1 MNGRLFLACLF
12 SVSFSLSAAQAEDPA
27 KKTDALSF
35 ENDVRKILK
44 VHCLHCHGEN
54 GETEGSL
61 DLRLKR
67 LMVKGGDSG
76 AAIVPGKSGESELIA
91 RIEAKEMPPEG
102 KHMPEEELAILKRW
116 VNQGAH
122 TLRPEPKKIDDDY
135 VFPDELAFWSFQPVK
150 NSPVPKVKQPKLVRQ
165 PVDAFLLAKLE
176 AQGLTFTAE
185 ASKAAL
191 ARRAFFD
198 LIGLPP
204 TPAELKQFLDDKSP
218 DAYEKLIDRLLA
230 SKHYGE
236 RWGRHWL
243 DVAGYA
249 DTEGYNNKDMERP
262 WAFRYRDYV
271 IRAFNK
277 DKPYDQFL
285 QEQLAG
291 DEMVKPPYHKLK
303 PEEMEKLVATG
314 FLRMAPDGTGSN
326 PAEKEVAKNQVI
338 IDTVNIVSSS
348 ILGMTVACAQCHD
361 HKYDP
366 IPQNDYY
373 RFRAIFEPALDWK
386 SWRTPAARRISI
398 MSDADR
404 KVANEF
410 EAEAKKVL
418 AERTELVNKFIDRT
432 LERELLDVPED
443 KRDAMRTAY
452 KTTGKKRT
460 KEQVAMLKE
469 YPRINR
475 LSSGSLYLYDRTLH
489 EQSGKAT
496 QKAKELAKTLVGKIK
511 QETLQK
517 IPEAERAAA
526 VAAQKTDAKK
536 RTEAQKKIIADYPA
550 LLVSTSSLA
559 KFDKAGAAQI
569 QHYKDEAKRL
579 MELKTQKILTEYS
592 DKATAIR
599 SKKPTEEF
607 IRVLTEVPGKIPKTF
622 FFDRGDFEQPKHE
635 LLPAG
640 LTVIKS
646 NLEKAVEIPAAN
658 KELPTTGRRLAYAK
672 YITSGQHP
680 LTARVFVN
688 RLWLHHFGKG
698 IVASPTDFG
707 KLGIPPTHLEL
718 LDWLSQDF
726 VSHGWKIKRLHKM
739 MMTSTAYMQSSQRS
753 DDYDVADPDNLLYGH
768 MPVRRL
774 EAETIRDSIIAVTGR
789 LKTDLYGQPVPVKED
804 EVGQIVVGVAN
815 VDSAGRQKKN
825 IKMDDRQFR
834 RSIYV
839 AVSRSKPLAVLDM
852 FDAPKMEPN
861 CEKRSSSTVAPQS
874 LLMMNSGFM
883 VEHAEYFAE
892 RLQKEQAG
900 NQAEQVKLAWM
911 LAFGKEPSAEEVQQ
925 SVGFIKSQVPQFKTT
940 AKAAG
945 KTPEQLALATF
956 CQALLSSNGFL
967 YVD

>member
-1 MNGRLFLACLF
+1 MNGRLFLAYVF
-12 SVSFSLSAAQAEDPA
+12 SVSVCLSSAQAEDTA
-27 KKTDALSF
+27 KKTASLSF

-54 GETEGSL
+54 GEKEGSL

-67 LMVKGGDSG
+67 FMVKGGDSG
-76 AAIVPGKSGESELIA
+76 AAIVPGKSDQSELIA
-91 RIEAKEMPPEG
+91 RVVAQEMPPEG
-102 KHMPEEELAILKRW
+102 KHMPQAEIEILKQW
-116 VNQGAH
+116 IDQGAH
-122 TLRPEPKKIDDDY
+122 TLRPEPEKIAADY
-135 VFPDELAFWSFQPVK
+135 LAEEDLAFWSFQPVK
-150 NSPVPKVKQPKLVRQ
+150 NSPVPQVKHPKLVRQ

-176 AQGLTFTAE
+176 ANKLSFSSQ
-185 ASKAAL
+185 ASKTSL
-191 ARRAFFD
+191 ARRAFYD

-204 TPAELKQFLDDKSP
+204 TPEELKQFLDDKSP

-249 DTEGYNNKDMERP
+249 DSEGYNNRDMERP

-271 IRAFNK
+271 IRAFNA

-285 QEQLAG
+285 REQIAG
-291 DEMVKPPYHKLK
+291 DEMVKPPYKNLS
-303 PEEMEKLVATG
+303 PADLEKLVATG

-326 PAEKEVAKNQVI
+326 PAEKEVAKNQVVTDT
-338 IDTVNIVSSS
+338 IDIVSSS
-348 ILGMTVACAQCHD
+348 VLGLTVACAQCHD

-386 SWRTPAARRISI
+386 NWRAPASRRISI

-404 KVANEF
+404 KIANQF

-418 AERTELVNKFIDRT
+418 AERTKLVNKFIDRT
-432 LERELLDVPED
+432 LERELLEVPED
-443 KRDAMRTAY
+443 KRDLARTAY

-460 KEQVAMLKE
+460 KEQTALLKN

-475 LSSGSLYLYDRTLH
+475 LSAGSLYLYDRTLV

-496 QKAKELAKTLVGKIK
+496 QQAKKLAKELVEKISK
-511 QETLQK
+511 ETLSK
-517 IPEAERAAA
+517 IPETQKKIALTAK
-526 VAAQKTDAKK
+526 KTDAKK
-536 RTEAQKKIIADYPA
+536 RTAEQKKIIAEFPA
-550 LLVSTSSLA
+550 LLVSVSNLA
-559 KFDKAGAAQI
+559 KFDSKGAAQV
-569 QHYKDEAKRL
+569 QHLKDEAKRL
-579 MELKTQKILTEYS
+579 TGLKTVAILKKYS
-592 DKATAIR
+592 DDAAKIR
-599 SKKPTEEF
+599 DKKPKEEF
-607 IRVLTEVPGKIPKTF
+607 VRVLTEVPGKVPKTF
-622 FFDRGDFEQPKHE
+622 FFNRGDFEQPKHE

-640 LTVIKS
+640 LSVIKS
-646 NLEKAVEIPAAN
+646 NLKQPVDIPKKN
-658 KELPTTGRRLAYAK
+658 KELTSTGRRLAYIN
-672 YITSGQHP
+672 YLTNGQHP

-688 RLWLHHFGKG
+688 RVWLHHFGKG

-718 LDWLSQDF
+718 LDWLAHDF

-739 MMTSTAYMQSSQRS
+739 LMTSTAYMQSSQRS
-753 DDYDVADPDNLLYGH
+753 ADYDVVDPDNLLYGR

-774 EAETIRDSIIAVTGR
+774 EAETIRDSVIAVTGK
-789 LKTDLYGQPVPVKED
+789 LKAELYGKPVPIKED
-804 EVGQIVVGVAN
+804 EVGQIVVGIAN
-815 VDSAGRQKKN
+815 VDTAGRQKKA
-825 IKMDDRQFR
+825 IKMDDRKFR
-834 RSIYV
+834 RSVYIS
-839 AVSRSKPLAVLDM
+839 VSRSKPLAVLDM

-883 VEHAEYFAE
+883 VEHTNYFAE
-892 RLQKEQAG
+892 RLEKERPG
-900 NQAEQVKLAWM
+900 NKAEQVKLAW
-911 LAFGKEPSAEEVQQ
+911 LLSYGKEPSAEEVKQ
-925 SVGFIKSQVPQFKTT
+925 SVAFIDTQIAHFKS
-940 AKAAG
+940 AKVSSD

>member
-1 MNGRLFLACLF
+1 MIGRLFLASLF
-12 SVSFSLSAAQAEDPA
+12 SASVCLTSTQAAESE
-27 KKTDALSF
+27 KKTDTLSF

-54 GETEGSL
+54 GEMEGSL

-67 LMVKGGDSG
+67 FMVKGGDSG
-76 AAIVPGKSGESELIA
+76 PSIVPGKSGESELIA

-102 KHMPEEELAILKRW
+102 KHMPDEELAILKQW
-116 VNQGAH
+116 IDQGAH
-122 TLRPEPKKIDDDY
+122 TLRPEPEKIGDDY
-135 VFPDELAFWSFQPVK
+135 IAPDDLAFWSFQPVK
-150 NSPVPKVKQPKLVRQ
+150 NPPVPQVKQPKLVRQ
-165 PVDAFLLAKLE
+165 PIDAFLLSKLE
-176 AQGLTFTAE
+176 EKDLTFTAE
-185 ASKAAL
+185 AAKASL
-191 ARRAFFD
+191 ARRAFYD

-204 TPAELKQFLDDKSP
+204 TPEELKQFLDDKSP

-230 SKHYGE
+230 SPHYGE

-249 DTEGYNNKDMERP
+249 DSEGYNNKDQERP

-271 IRAFNK
+271 IKSFNQ

-291 DEMVKPPYHKLK
+291 DEMVKPPYHKLS
-303 PEEMEKLVATG
+303 PEDMQKLVATG

-326 PAEKEVAKNQVI
+326 PAEKEVAKNQVV
-338 IDTVNIVSSS
+338 IDTVDIVSSS

-386 SWRTPAARRISI
+386 NWRTPAGRRISI
-398 MSDADR
+398 MSDVDR
-404 KVANEF
+404 QKANELEK
-410 EAEAKKVL
+410 EARKIL

-432 LERELLDVPED
+432 LERELLDVPEE
-443 KRDAMRTAY
+443 KREAARKAY
-452 KTTGKKRT
+452 KTAGKERT
-460 KEQVAMLKE
+460 KEQVALLKD

-475 LSSGSLYLYDRTLH
+475 LSAGSLYLYDRTLA
-489 EQSGKAT
+489 EDAGKAL
-496 QKAKELAKTLVGKIK
+496 KKSKELARDLVAKVEK
-511 QETLQK
+511 ETLAK
-517 IPEAERAAA
+517 IPEDRKAFAL
-526 VAAQKTDAKK
+526 AAQKADAKK
-536 RTEAQKKIIADYPA
+536 RTEEQKKIVEEFPG
-550 LLVSTSSLA
+550 LLVSTTNL
-559 KFDKAGAAQI
+559 KDFDPEGAAQV
-569 QHYKDEAKRL
+569 QHFKDESKRL
-579 MELKTQKILTEYS
+579 NDLKTRAILQEYS
-592 DKATAIR
+592 DKAAKIR
-599 SKKPTEEF
+599 EKKPQEEF
-607 IRVLTEVPGKIPKTF
+607 IRVLTEVPGKVPKTF
-622 FFDRGDFEQPKHE
+622 FFNRGDFEQPKHE
-635 LLPAG
+635 LEPAG
-640 LTVIKS
+640 LSVVKTS
-646 NLEKAVEIPAAN
+646 LNQQVEIPAQN
-658 KELPTTGRRLAYAK
+658 KDIPTTGRRLAYAK
-672 YITSGQHP
+672 YITNGEHP

-707 KLGIPPTHLEL
+707 KLGIPPTHSEM
-718 LDWLSQDF
+718 LDWLAHNF
-726 VSHGWKIKRLHKM
+726 VSNGWKIKRLHKM

-753 DDYDVADPDNLLYGH
+753 DEYDVVDPDNLLYGH
-768 MPVRRL
+768 MPIRRL
-774 EAETIRDSIIAVTGR
+774 EAETIRDSIIAVTGK
-789 LKTDLYGQPVPVKED
+789 LKNDLYGKPVPVKED
-804 EVGQIVVGVAN
+804 EVGQIVVGISN
-815 VDSAGRQKKN
+815 VDSAGRQGKN

-892 RLQKEQAG
+892 RLQKERAG
-900 NQAEQVKLAWM
+900 NKAEQVKLAWM
-911 LAFGKEPSAEEVQQ
+911 LAYGKEPTAEEIKQ
-925 SVGFIKSQVPQFKTT
+925 SIAFIDSQIPQFDK
-940 AKAAG
+940 KNSAG

>member
-1 MNGRLFLACLF
+1 MNERLFLVCLLF
-12 SVSFSLSAAQAEDPA
+12 VSCCLSVAQAADSA
-27 KKTDALSF
+27 NKKTPLSF

-54 GETEGSL
+54 GEKEGNL

-67 LMVKGGDSG
+67 FMVKGGDSG
-76 AAIVPGKSGESELIA
+76 AAIVPGKSDQSELITRVVA
-91 RIEAKEMPPEG
+91 QEMPPEG
-102 KHMPEEELAILKRW
+102 KHMPEAEIEILKQW
-116 VNQGAH
+116 IDQGAH
-122 TLRPEPKKIDDDY
+122 TLRPEPEKIGADYIAPDD
-135 VFPDELAFWSFQPVK
+135 LAFWSFQPVK
-150 NSPVPKVKQPKLVRQ
+150 NSPVPQVKQPKLVRQ

-176 AQGLTFTAE
+176 EKKLSFSSQ
-185 ASKAAL
+185 ASKTSL
-191 ARRAFFD
+191 ARRAFYD

-204 TPAELKQFLDDKSP
+204 QPEELKQYLEDKSP

-249 DTEGYNNKDMERP
+249 DSEGYNNKDRERL

-271 IRAFNK
+271 IRAFNE

-285 QEQLAG
+285 REQLAG
-291 DEMVKPPYHKLK
+291 DEMIKPPYKNLS
-303 PEEMEKLVATG
+303 PEDLEKLVATG

-326 PAEKEVAKNQVI
+326 PAEKEVAKNQVVTDT
-338 IDTVNIVSSS
+338 IDIVSSS
-348 ILGMTVACAQCHD
+348 VLGMTVACAQCHD

-386 SWRTPAARRISI
+386 SWRTPASRRISI

-404 KVANEF
+404 KIANEL

-418 AERTELVNKFIDRT
+418 GERTALVNQFIDRT

-443 KRDAMRTAY
+443 KRDLTRTAY

-460 KEQVAMLKE
+460 KEQVALLKN

-475 LSSGSLYLYDRTLH
+475 LSAGSLYLYDRTLH
-489 EQSGKAT
+489 EQSGKAAT
-496 QKAKELAKTLVGKIK
+496 KAKQLAKELVEKISK
-511 QETLQK
+511 ETLSR
-517 IPEAERAAA
+517 IP
-526 VAAQKTDAKK
+526 
-536 RTEAQKKIIADYPA
+536 EAQKKIALAAKKTAEKKRTPEQKKLIAEFPG
-550 LLVSTSSLA
+550 LLVSVSNLE
-559 KFDKAGAAQI
+559 KFDPKGAAQV
-569 QHYKDEAKRL
+569 QHFKDEAKRL
-579 MELKTQKILTEYS
+579 TELKTQGILNKLNDKVAKIRE
-592 DKATAIR
+592 
-599 SKKPTEEF
+599 KKPKEEF
-607 IRVLTEVPGKIPKTF
+607 VRVLTEVPGKVPKTF
-622 FFDRGDFEQPKHE
+622 FFNRGDFEQPKHE

-640 LTVIKS
+640 LSVVKS
-646 NLEKAVEIPAAN
+646 NLKKPIEIPAQN
-658 KELPTTGRRLAYAK
+658 NDLQTSGRRLAYAK
-672 YITSGQHP
+672 YITNGEHP

-688 RLWLHHFGKG
+688 RVWLHHFGKG

-718 LDWLSQDF
+718 LDWLAHDF
-726 VSHGWKIKRLHKM
+726 VSNGWKIKRLHKM
-739 MMTSTAYMQSSQRS
+739 LMTSTAYMQSSQRS
-753 DDYDVADPDNLLYGH
+753 ADYDVIDPDNLLYGR

-774 EAETIRDSIIAVTGR
+774 EAETIRDSVIAVTGK
-789 LKTDLYGQPVPVKED
+789 LKTDLYGEPVPVKED
-804 EVGQIVVGVAN
+804 EVGQIVVGIAN
-815 VDSAGRQKKN
+815 VDSAGRQKKA
-825 IKMDDRQFR
+825 IKMDDRKFR
-834 RSIYV
+834 RSVYIT
-839 AVSRSKPLAVLDM
+839 VSRSKPLAVLDM

-883 VEHAEYFAE
+883 VEHSTYFAE
-892 RLQKEQAG
+892 RLQKTHAG
-900 NQAEQVKLAWM
+900 NKQEQVKLAWM
-911 LAFGKEPSAEEVQQ
+911 LAFGKVPTADEVKQ
-925 SVGFIKSQVPQFKTT
+925 SVEFIVSQIPQFNTT
-940 AKAAG
+940 KASSG

-956 CQALLSSNGFL
+956 CQALLSSNEFL

>member
-1 MNGRLFLACLF
+1 MNGRLFLAFLF
-12 SVSFSLSAAQAEDPA
+12 SVTSCLTSAQAAESE
-27 KKTDALSF
+27 KKADALSF

-54 GETEGSL
+54 GEMEGSL

-67 LMVKGGDSG
+67 FMVKGGDSG
-76 AAIVPGKSGESELIA
+76 PAIVPGKSGESELIA

-102 KHMPEEELAILKRW
+102 KHMPDEELAILKRW
-116 VNQGAH
+116 VDQGAH
-122 TLRPEPKKIDDDY
+122 TLRPEPEKIDADY
-135 VFPDELAFWSFQPVK
+135 VAPDDLAFWSFQPVK
-150 NSPVPKVKQPKLVRQ
+150 NYPLPKVKQSKLVKQ
-165 PVDAFLLAKLE
+165 PIDAFLLSKLE
-176 AQGLTFTAE
+176 EKDLTFTAQ
-185 ASKAAL
+185 ASKASL
-191 ARRAFFD
+191 ARRAFYD

-204 TPAELKQFLDDKSP
+204 SPEELKQFLDDKSP

-230 SKHYGE
+230 SPHYGE

-249 DTEGYNNKDMERP
+249 DSEGYNNKDMERP

-271 IRAFNK
+271 IRAFNE

-291 DEMVKPPYHKLK
+291 DEMVKPPYNKLS
-303 PEEMEKLVATG
+303 PEDMQKLVATG

-326 PAEKEVAKNQVI
+326 PAERDVARNQVI
-338 IDTVNIVSSS
+338 TDTVDIVSSS

-386 SWRTPAARRISI
+386 NWRSPAGRRISI

-404 KVANEF
+404 KKANEL

-418 AERTELVNKFIDRT
+418 AERSELVNKFIDRT
-432 LERELLDVPED
+432 LERELLEVPED
-443 KRDAMRTAY
+443 KRDAARTAY
-452 KTTGKKRT
+452 KTPGKERT
-460 KEQVAMLKE
+460 KEQVALLKN

-489 EQSGKAT
+489 EQSSKAL
-496 QKAKELAKTLVGKIK
+496 QKAKDLSRDLVAKIQK
-511 QETLQK
+511 ETLEK
-517 IPEAERAAA
+517 IPEDRRELAL
-526 VAAQKTDAKK
+526 AAQKAEAKK
-536 RTEAQKKIIADYPA
+536 RTKEQKQILAEFPA
-550 LLVSTSSLA
+550 LLVSPSRL
-559 KFDKAGAAQI
+559 KEFDPEGAAQV
-569 QHYKDEAKRL
+569 QHFNDEAKRFR
-579 MELKTQKILTEYS
+579 ELKTTAILTEYS
-592 DKATAIR
+592 DKAAAIR
-599 SKKPTEEF
+599 DKKPKEEF
-607 IRVLTEVPGKIPKTF
+607 IRVLTEVPGKVPKTF
-622 FFDRGDFEQPKHE
+622 FFNRGDFEQPKHE
-635 LLPAG
+635 LEPAG

-646 NLEKAVEIPAAN
+646 NLEKTPEIPVQN
-658 KELPTTGRRLAYAK
+658 QDIPSTGRRLAYAK
-672 YITSGQHP
+672 YITNGEHP

-707 KLGIPPTHLEL
+707 KLGIPPTHKEL
-718 LDWLSQDF
+718 LDWLAHDF

-739 MMTSTAYMQSSQRS
+739 LMTSTAYMQSSQRS
-753 DDYDVADPDNLLYGH
+753 DEYDVVDPDNHLYGH
-768 MPVRRL
+768 MPIRRL
-774 EAETIRDSIIAVTGR
+774 EAETIRDSIVAVTGK
-789 LKTDLYGQPVPVKED
+789 LKTELYGTPVPVKED
-804 EVGQIVVGVAN
+804 EVGQIVVGIAN

-825 IKMDDRQFR
+825 IKMDDRKFR

-839 AVSRSKPLAVLDM
+839 TVSRSKPLAVLDM

-892 RLQKEQAG
+892 RLQKERAG
-900 NQAEQVKLAWM
+900 NKAEQVKLAWM
-911 LAFGKEPSAEEVQQ
+911 LAYGKAPTDEEVKQ
-925 SVGFIKSQVPQFKTT
+925 SVAFIDSQLPQFKEQ
-940 AKAAG
+940 KNNAG

>member
-1 MNGRLFLACLF
+1 MIRRLSLAYLFAATICLN
-12 SVSFSLSAAQAEDPA
+12 SASAVESADQTE
-27 KKTDALSF
+27 KLSF

-54 GETEGSL
+54 GEMEGSL

-67 LMVKGGDSG
+67 FMVKGGDSG
-76 AAIVPGKSGESELIA
+76 PAIVPGKSAQSELIA

-102 KHMPEEELAILKRW
+102 KPMPDEELAILKQW

-122 TLRPEPKKIDDDY
+122 NLRPEPESIGADY
-135 VFPDELAFWSFQPVK
+135 VPPDEQAFWSFQPVN
-150 NSPVPKVKQPKLVRQ
+150 NSPLPKVKQPALVKQ
-165 PVDAFLLAKLE
+165 PVDAFLLSKLE
-176 AQGLTFTAE
+176 SKGLTFTAQ
-185 ASKAAL
+185 ADKTIL
-191 ARRAFFD
+191 ARRAFYD

-204 TPAELKQFLDDKSP
+204 TPEELKQFLDDKSP
-218 DAYEKLIDRLLA
+218 NAYEKMIDRLLA
-230 SKHYGE
+230 SPHYGE

-249 DTEGYNNKDMERP
+249 DSEGYNNKDQDRP

-271 IRAFNK
+271 IRAFNN

-285 QEQLAG
+285 KEQLAG
-291 DEMVKPPYHKLK
+291 DEMVKPPYHKLS

-326 PAEKEVAKNQVI
+326 PAEREVAKNQVI
-338 IDTVNIVSSS
+338 IDTVDIVSSS
-348 ILGMTVACAQCHD
+348 VLGMTIACAQCHD

-398 MSDADR
+398 MSDEDR
-404 KVANEF
+404 KVANEL
-410 EAEAKKVL
+410 EVEAKKVL

-432 LERELLDVPED
+432 LERELMDVPED

-452 KTTGKKRT
+452 KTSGKKRT
-460 KEQVAMLKE
+460 KDQVAMLKE

-475 LSSGSLYLYDRTLH
+475 LSAGSLYLYDRTLV
-489 EQSGKAT
+489 EQSNKAA
-496 QKAKELAKTLVGKIK
+496 QKAKELAKQLVEKIEK
-511 QETLQK
+511 ETLEK
-517 IPEAERAAA
+517 IPAD
-526 VAAQKTDAKK
+526 QKALALAAKK
-536 RTEAQKKIIADYPA
+536 AEVKNQTEEQKQLLAAFPA
-550 LLVSTSSLA
+550 LLVSVSNLE
-559 KFDKAGAAQI
+559 KFDPKGAAEI
-569 QHYKDEAKRL
+569 QHLKDESKRL
-579 MELKTQKILTEYS
+579 AELKTTKILKEYS

-599 SKKPTEEF
+599 DKKPKEEF
-607 IRVLTEVPGKIPKTF
+607 IRVLTEVPGKVPKTF
-622 FFDRGDFEQPKHE
+622 FFNRGDFEQPKHE
-635 LLPAG
+635 LEPAG

-646 NLEKAVEIPAAN
+646 NLKTPVEIPPVN
-658 KELPTTGRRLAYAK
+658 KDLPTTGRRLAYAN
-672 YITSGQHP
+672 YITNGQHP

-718 LDWLSQDF
+718 LDWLANDF
-726 VSHGWKIKRLHKM
+726 VTHGWKIKRMHKM
-739 MMTSTAYMQSSQRS
+739 LMTSTAYMQSSQRS
-753 DDYDVADPDNLLYGH
+753 DEYDVADPDNLLYGH

-774 EAETIRDSIIAVTGR
+774 EAETIRDSILAVTGK
-789 LKTDLYGQPVPVKED
+789 LKTDLYGEPVPVKED
-804 EVGQIVVGVAN
+804 EVGQIVVGLAN

-825 IKMDDRQFR
+825 LKMDDRKFR

-839 AVSRSKPLAVLDM
+839 TVSRSKPLAVLDM

-874 LLMMNSGFM
+874 LLMMNSAFM
-883 VEHAEYFAE
+883 VENAELFAE
-892 RLQKEQAG
+892 RLLKEKAG
-900 NQAEQVKLAWM
+900 NKAEQVKLAWI
-911 LAFGKEPSAEEVQQ
+911 LAFGKEASTEEVQQ
-925 SVGFIKSQVPQFKTT
+925 SVEFIDSQLPQFKDKTQN
-940 AKAAG
+940 AG

-956 CQALLSSNGFL
+956 CQALLSSNAFL

>member
-1 MNGRLFLACLF
+1 MIGRLFLACLL
-12 SVSFSLSAAQAEDPA
+12 SISFSLSVAQAEDSA
-27 KKTDALSF
+27 KKDDALTF
-35 ENDVRKILK
+35 EDDVRKILK

-76 AAIVPGKSGESELIA
+76 PSIVPGKSSESELIA
-91 RIEAKEMPPEG
+91 RIEAKEMPPED
-102 KHMPEEELAILKRW
+102 KHMPAEELEILKRW
-116 VNQGAH
+116 IDQGAH
-122 TLRPEPKKIDDDY
+122 TERPEPEKIDADY

-150 NSPVPKVKQPKLVRQ
+150 EYEVPKVKQSKLVRQ
-165 PVDAFLLAKLE
+165 PVDAFLLEKLE
-176 AQGLTFTAE
+176 AKGLTFTSEAE
-185 ASKAAL
+185 KATL

-204 TPAELKQFLDDKSP
+204 TPEQLKQFLDDKSP

-249 DTEGYNNKDMERP
+249 DSEGYNSKDQERP

-271 IRAFNK
+271 IRAFNE

-303 PEEMEKLVATG
+303 PEEMEKLIATG

-338 IDTVNIVSSS
+338 TDTVDIVSSS

-386 SWRTPAARRISI
+386 NWRTPAGRRISI
-398 MSDADR
+398 MSDEDR
-404 KVANEF
+404 KKSNEI

-418 AERTELVNKFIDRT
+418 AERSELVNKFIDRT
-432 LERELLDVPED
+432 LERELLDVPEE

-452 KTTGKKRT
+452 KTAGKERT
-460 KEQVAMLKE
+460 KDQVAMLKE

-475 LSSGSLYLYDRTLH
+475 LSAGSLYLYDRTLT
-489 EQSGKAT
+489 EQSSKAA
-496 QKAKELAKTLVGKIK
+496 QKAKELAKNLVEKIK
-511 QETLQK
+511 KEALEA

-526 VAAQKTDAKK
+526 VAAQKADAKK
-536 RTEAQKKIIADYPA
+536 RTDAQKKIIADHPA
-550 LLVSTSSLA
+550 LLVSTSNLA
-559 KFDKAGAAQI
+559 EFDKAGAAQV
-569 QHYKDEAKRL
+569 QHFKDEAKRFRDL
-579 MELKTQKILTEYS
+579 RTTAILKEYS

-599 SKKPTEEF
+599 DKKPKEEF
-607 IRVLTEVPGKIPKTF
+607 IRVLTEVPGKVPKTF
-622 FFDRGDFEQPKHE
+622 FFNRGDFEQPKHE
-635 LLPAG
+635 LEPAG
-640 LTVIKS
+640 LTVVKS
-646 NLEKAVEIPAAN
+646 NLNSSVEIPAMDKAI
-658 KELPTTGRRLAYAK
+658 PTTGRRLAYAK
-672 YITSGQHP
+672 YITNGQHP

-688 RLWLHHFGKG
+688 RIWLHHFGKG

-718 LDWLSQDF
+718 LDWLANDF
-726 VSHGWKIKRLHKM
+726 VANGWKIKRLHKM
-739 MMTSTAYMQSSQRS
+739 LMTSTAYRQSSQRS
-753 DDYDVADPDNLLYGH
+753 DDYDVADPDNLFYGH

-774 EAETIRDSIIAVTGR
+774 EAETIRDSMIAVTGK
-789 LKTDLYGQPVPVKED
+789 LKDDLYGKPVPVKED

-815 VDSAGRQKKN
+815 VDSAGRQGKN
-825 IKMDDRQFR
+825 IKMDDRKFR

-839 AVSRSKPLAVLDM
+839 SVNRSKPLAVLDM

-883 VEHAEYFAE
+883 IEHAEYFAE
-892 RLQKEQAG
+892 RLHKEQAG
-900 NQAEQVKLAWM
+900 KPAEQVKLAWM

-925 SVGFIKSQVPQFKTT
+925 SVSFIESQIPQFKTT

-956 CQALLSSNGFL
+956 CQALMSSNGFL